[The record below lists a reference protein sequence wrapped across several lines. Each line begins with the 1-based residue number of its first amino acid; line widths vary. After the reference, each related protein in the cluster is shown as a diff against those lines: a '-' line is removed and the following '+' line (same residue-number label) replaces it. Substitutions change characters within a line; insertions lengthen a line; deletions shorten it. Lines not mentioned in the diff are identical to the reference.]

1 VRRTKSIKETATD
14 IFNLFFS
21 PILIVRAVCKAV
33 GVSNT
38 GIILDSQIT
47 ATSEYSSSYKAY
59 YGRLHGSRGDG
70 WCSRVSNTN
79 NEWLQIDFRK
89 TIQICGVATQGDV
102 NGDEWTTVFKL
113 SFSTDGNSWKTY
125 RDKQNVEVEF
135 HRNGNSSTVDH
146 HNLPVKVSARYI
158 HFHPINRY
166 KWNCLRVE
174 VYAT

>member
-1 VRRTKSIKETATD
+1 MHICKIVRRTKSIKETATD

-102 NGDEWTTVFKL
+102 NGDEWTTIFKL

-125 RDKQNVEVEF
+125 RDKQNVEV
-135 HRNGNSSTVDH
+135 V
-146 HNLPVKVSARYI
+146 
-158 HFHPINRY
+158 
-166 KWNCLRVE
+166 
-174 VYAT
+174 